1 MPFYRKKPV
10 VIEAVQWTGSNIND
24 VVSMPRNF
32 DLSHLIV
39 NWNGTLSIK
48 TLEGVMQAEI
58 GDFIICGVQGEL
70 YPCKPDI
77 FKQTY
82 EDIEAEAKS
91 ALPSQFKELKSFISD
106 LKNRAQ
112 NRLDELTK

>member
-1 MPFYRKKPV
+1 MGFYRKKPV
-10 VIEAVQWTGSNIND
+10 VIEAVEWTGTNIAE
-24 VVSMPRNF
+24 VIALPRNF
-32 DLSHLIV
+32 DLSHVIV

-48 TLEGVMQAEI
+48 TLEGTMQAEI

-82 EDIEAEAKS
+82 EDVDAEARS
-91 ALPSQFKELKSFISD
+91 ASPESFKELKTFISD
-106 LKNRAQ
+106 MKQRAQ
-112 NRLDELTK
+112 DRLDKLTK